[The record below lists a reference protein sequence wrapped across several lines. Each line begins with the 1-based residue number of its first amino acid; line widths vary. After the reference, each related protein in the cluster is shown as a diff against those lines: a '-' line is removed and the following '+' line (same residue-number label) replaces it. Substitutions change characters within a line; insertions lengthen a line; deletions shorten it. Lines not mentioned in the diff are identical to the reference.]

1 MSAFRGLG
9 RKIAAL
15 AAVLTLFGS
24 AVPVGAA
31 PVGQLPLPSGTVIAL
46 TGTPHLWIADDQS
59 TLHWGG
65 DTRGL
70 ANRFAN
76 WNDRREVTLAQL
88 RSFRIGDPWLSAGL
102 IKIGDPIYLAKWETN
117 QDRPT
122 LLHIQSIGDVE
133 LFGINGN
140 NYGGLVL
147 NKQTWERRFSMTVAS
162 LPRGVLASAVP
173 AAPAASAATATTA
186 TAATTGT
193 TAVPAGTATPVSA
206 LTSKV
211 SRTFTDLGGNPQT
224 FSIRTTVE
232 LTGAPPSTMI
242 RVAVHGSEYRCS
254 PACESG
260 YKFEISER
268 DARQTD
274 TMGVFTWYED
284 HSTRSEYTYSF
295 RVPATG
301 QTAVVKVDNDYT
313 ILP

>member
-1 MSAFRGLG
+1 MNALGGLG
-9 RKIAAL
+9 RRIAAL
-15 AAVLTLFGS
+15 AALVALFGS
-24 AVPVGAA
+24 AVSVRAA
-31 PVGQLPLPSGTVIAL
+31 PVGQLPLPPGTVIAL

-88 RSFRIGDPWLSAGL
+88 RSYRIGDPWLSAGL
-102 IKIGDPIYLAKWETN
+102 IKIGDPIYQAKWETN
-117 QDRPT
+117 QERPT
-122 LLHIQSIGDVE
+122 LLHIQSISDVE

-140 NYGGLVL
+140 NYGSLVL
-147 NKQTWERRFSMTVAS
+147 EQQTWEQRFSMTVAS

-173 AAPAASAATATTA
+173 ASATATTA
-186 TAATTGT
+186 ATAA
-193 TAVPAGTATPVSA
+193 PAGTATPVPA

-211 SRTFTDLGGNPQT
+211 SRSYTDLGGNPRMFT
-224 FSIRTTVE
+224 VRTTVE

-242 RVAVHGSEYRCS
+242 RVAVNGSEYRCS

-274 TMGVFTWYED
+274 TKGVFTWYED
-284 HSTRSEYTYSF
+284 HGPRSEYTYSF

-301 QTAVVKVDNDYT
+301 QTAVVKVDDDYT

>member
-1 MSAFRGLG
+1 MNALGGLG
-9 RKIAAL
+9 RRIAAL
-15 AAVLTLFGS
+15 AALVALFGS
-24 AVPVGAA
+24 DLPVGAA
-31 PVGQLPLPSGTVIAL
+31 PVGQQPLPPGTVIAL
-46 TGTPHLWIADDQS
+46 AGTPHLWIADDQS

-88 RSFRIGDPWLSAGL
+88 RSYRIGDPWLSAGL
-102 IKIGDPIYLAKWETN
+102 IKIGDPIYQAKWETN
-117 QDRPT
+117 QERPT
-122 LLHIQSIGDVE
+122 LLHIQSISDVE

-140 NYGGLVL
+140 NYGSLVL
-147 NKQTWERRFSMTVAS
+147 EQQTWEQRFSMTVAS

-173 AAPAASAATATTA
+173 VAAAATTAVTAAPA
-186 TAATTGT
+186 GI
-193 TAVPAGTATPVSA
+193 VTPVPA

-211 SRTFTDLGGNPQT
+211 SRSYTDLGGNPRMFT
-224 FSIRTTVE
+224 VRTTVE

-242 RVAVHGSEYRCS
+242 RVAVNGSEYRCS

-301 QTAVVKVDNDYT
+301 QTAVVKVNDDYT